1 MSTSRWD
8 WTPEEIRRAGHRV
21 ADIVADHLAGLRD
34 RPVFQPPP
42 PDLVR
47 GFQEEP
53 APTHPTSADELFDDV
68 AGRVA
73 AYPFGNGHPRFA
85 GWVNSPPA
93 VIGAFA
99 DVLAA
104 AINPSVAGG
113 NHAAVHVEHQV
124 LRWFRDLL
132 GLPGEAAGLLVSG
145 GSMASLTGLAVAR
158 HVATREAGMDVR
170 AQGLQRAG
178 RPFVL
183 YLGEEGH
190 SCLGKAAELLG
201 IGSGHVRTIP
211 GDERHRMRPGALEER
226 ITRDLDEGAVPIAV
240 AASAGTVNTG
250 AIDPLNDIA
259 DVCARHRVWLHVDA
273 AYGGPAVLS
282 PRTRPDLEPLARA
295 DSVAL
300 DPHKWL
306 YVPLEAGLILVRDGG
321 AMREAFSTV
330 PPYLRTDGDVG
341 GVGGPPWFSE
351 FGFQQSRGFRALKVW
366 MCLRYFGLEGY
377 RELIEHDLD
386 MAAHLARRVE
396 EHADLELA
404 ASGLSIVCFRYRP
417 AGGHGE
423 LDGLNRALLT
433 DLQLSGRAF
442 LTSTVLDGRFVLRAC
457 FVNPG
462 TTTDDVDALVRAV
475 TEIGA
480 RHLGG
485 DSPPTPLP

>member
-1 MSTSRWD
+1 
-8 WTPEEIRRAGHRV
+8 
-21 ADIVADHLAGLRD
+21 
-34 RPVFQPPP
+34 
-42 PDLVR
+42 
-47 GFQEEP
+47 
-53 APTHPTSADELFDDV
+53 
-68 AGRVA
+68 
-73 AYPFGNGHPRFA
+73 
-85 GWVNSPPA
+85 
-93 VIGAFA
+93 
-99 DVLAA
+99 
-104 AINPSVAGG
+104 GG

-124 LRWFRDLL
+124 LRWLRDLL
-132 GLPGEAAGLLVSG
+132 GFPAEAAGLLVSG

-158 HVATREAGMDVR
+158 HVAMREAGVDAR
-170 AQGLQRAG
+170 AQGLQGAG

-183 YLGEEGH
+183 YVGEEGH

-201 IGSGHVRTIP
+201 IGSDHVRTVP
-211 GDERHRMRPGALEER
+211 SDDRRRMRPDALEER
-226 ITRDLDEGAVPIAV
+226 ITRDLDGGAVPIAV

-250 AIDPLNDIA
+250 AIDPLHEIA
-259 DVCARHRVWLHVDA
+259 GVCARHRVWLHVDA
-273 AYGGPAVLS
+273 AYGGPAILS
-282 PRTRPDLEPLARA
+282 PRTRPELEPLARA

-306 YVPLEAGLILVRDGG
+306 YVPLEAGLILVRDGR

-330 PPYLRTDGDVG
+330 PPYLRTDGNVG

-366 MCLRYFGLEGY
+366 MCLRCFGLEGY

-386 MAAHLARRVE
+386 MAAHLAGRVE
-396 EHADLELA
+396 AHPDLELA

-423 LDGLNRALLT
+423 LDDLNRALLT
-433 DLQLSGRAF
+433 ELQLSGRAF

-480 RHLGG
+480 GRLGG
-485 DSPPTPLP
+485 SSPPTPLS

>member
-1 MSTSRWD
+1 MSAPHWE
-8 WTPEEIRRAGHRV
+8 WTPEEVRRAGHRV
-21 ADIVADHLAGLRD
+21 ADLIADHLAGLRD
-34 RPVFQPPP
+34 RPVFQPVPP
-42 PDLVR
+42 ELVQA
-47 GFQEEP
+47 FQDEP
-53 APTHPTSADELFDDV
+53 APAHPTPADALFDDV
-68 AGRVA
+68 ADRVA

-99 DVLAA
+99 DALAA

-132 GLPGEAAGLLVSG
+132 GLPLEAAGLLVSG

-158 HVATREAGMDVR
+158 HVATRNAGVDVR
-170 AQGLQRAG
+170 AQGLQGAAG
-178 RPFVL
+178 PFVL
-183 YLGEEGH
+183 YTGQEGH
-190 SCLGKAAELLG
+190 SCIHKAAELLG
-201 IGSGHVRTIP
+201 LGSDHIRTVP
-211 GDERHRMRPGALEER
+211 SDDRRRLRPDALEER
-226 ITRDLDEGAVPIAV
+226 IRRDLDEGAVPTAV

-250 AIDPLNDIA
+250 AIDPLDEIA
-259 DVCARHRVWLHVDA
+259 DVCGRHRVWLHVDA
-273 AYGGPAVLS
+273 AYGGAAILS
-282 PRTRPDLEPLARA
+282 PRTRPDLESLARA

-306 YVPLEAGLILVRDGG
+306 YVPLEAGLILVRDGR

-366 MCLRYFGLEGY
+366 MCLRYFGLDGY
-377 RELIEHDLD
+377 RALIEHDLD
-386 MAAHLARRVE
+386 MADHLARKVE
-396 EHADLELA
+396 KHPDLELVA
-404 ASGLSIVCFRYRP
+404 RSLSIVCFRYAP
-417 AGGHGE
+417 SHQHGD

-433 DLQLSGRAF
+433 DLQLSGEAF
-442 LTSTVLDGRFVLRAC
+442 VTSTVLDGRFVLRAC

-462 TTTDDVDALVRAV
+462 TTTEDVDAIVDTV

-480 RHLGG
+480 RLAR
-485 DSPPTPLP
+485 S